1 MKEREDTTPSI
12 GRMTNSEIGP
22 SKAHPNVIKVE
33 NRNRKLRHEEANA
46 FDDNGNVVLSKGGN
60 SNSVGF
66 RPYEC
71 AKVANT
77 TFTHNHPGG
86 SIFSA
91 EDVVFTVKNNLKEM
105 RATQPDGGVYSL
117 KRVGT
122 VNPTFMDKYKENYH
136 ISVGAAKFKMDQYV
150 PKLMAQGKVSSADAN
165 RMFSQ
170 KINDEFIPWL
180 KKNAG
185 KYGYEFTHTAGKS
198 GILNKAFDSS
208 IEKSKDESKDMIYLD
223 KDTNAEIEKIVN
235 EWYEKSKK
243 LKDVK
248 KAITFTDLLKFNPY
262 HDRLGRFAT
271 KGGFMNSSWSGD
283 KDRQAMTFSANPNT
297 TYGAKAIE
305 REAVMSHESIGRAYN
320 NPAFA
325 PKDAPVTKPP
335 KKSGKTTEKAP
346 KKDGKETESKQNM
359 PSSTNN
365 KSQLPDKILNKCREV
380 EAKTVNR
387 KTEKMTV
394 IDDDGNILL
403 EKSGGRGSVSFGA
416 REGFILDRQTITHN
430 HPGEFGGTFSGADI
444 KVMVDYKLKAIRA
457 VAKEGTYSLERT
469 EKVNSNSAYELKESF
484 KKSSNEVNRTMRK
497 EYNAMKPKV
506 MRGEITPEEAN
517 KQLSNIRTSLCN
529 KQHEYLK
536 KLAKDNGF
544 IYVYEPAKTKGG
556 VAKMFNELIDNI
568 TKASDTSAEVVLDG
582 EFMSGDN
589 WMIK

>member
-1 MKEREDTTPSI
+1 
-12 GRMTNSEIGP
+12 MTNSELGP

-33 NRNRKLRHEEANA
+33 NKNRKLHHEEANA

-86 SIFSA
+86 SIFSV

-117 KRVGT
+117 KRVGK
-122 VNPTFMDKYKENYH
+122 VNITFMDKYKENYH
-136 ISVGAAKFKMDQYV
+136 MSVGAAKYKMDQYV

-198 GILNKAFDSS
+198 GILNKAFNSS
-208 IEKSKDESKDMIYLD
+208 IEKSNNDPESKDMIYLD
-223 KDTNAEIEKIVN
+223 KDTNNEIEKIVN

-243 LKDVK
+243 LKDKQVK
-248 KAITFTDLLKFNPY
+248 KSFTFTDLLKFNPY
-262 HDRLGRFAT
+262 HDKLGRFAA

-297 TYGAKAIE
+297 TYGAKAIA
-305 REAVMSHESIGRAYN
+305 REATMSHESIGRAYN

-346 KKDGKETESKQNM
+346 KKDGKAAETKQNM
-359 PSSTNN
+359 PSPTNN
-365 KSQLPDKILNKCREV
+365 KSQLPEKVLNKCREV

-416 REGFILDRQTITHN
+416 REGFILDRQTVTHN
-430 HPGEFGGTFSGADI
+430 HPGEFGGTFSGADV

-469 EKVNSNSAYELKESF
+469 SKVNSNSAYELKEGF
-484 KKSSNEVNRTMRK
+484 KKSSDEVNRTMRK

-506 MRGEITPEEAN
+506 MRGEITTDEAN
-517 KQLSNIRTSLCN
+517 KQLSDIRTSLCN

-536 KLAKDNGF
+536 KLAKANGF
-544 IYVYEPAKTKGG
+544 IYVYEPSKN
-556 VAKMFNELIDNI
+556 VAKSFNQLFDKEII
-568 TKASDTSAEVVLDG
+568 KADSSQEIVLDG

-589 WMIK
+589 WMFK